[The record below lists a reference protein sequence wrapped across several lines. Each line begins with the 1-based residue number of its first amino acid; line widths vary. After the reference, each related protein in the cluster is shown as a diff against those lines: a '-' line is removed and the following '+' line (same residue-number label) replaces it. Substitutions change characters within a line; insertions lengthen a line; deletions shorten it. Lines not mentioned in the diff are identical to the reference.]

1 MDGGMTMV
9 RVEDARDAQG
19 RHGGKTQ
26 SDARALKN
34 EAA

>member
-1 MDGGMTMV
+1 MTMV
-9 RVEDARDAQG
+9 WMEDGRDAQG
-19 RHGGKTQ
+19 HHGGKTQ